1 MKDIMT
7 KRHLLNIIFR
17 NNRLD
22 DYKEVIEFAQS
33 KGYYCCSVYDY
44 YDMLILHPRPMKKV
58 LILRH
63 DIDYN
68 GTGTRK
74 MYEIEKA
81 HGVKATY
88 FFRDRTID
96 KVIIKELINDGFDV
110 GYHYETI
117 ANMVARGEIKEKS
130 DIDINKVRQHFLNE
144 LEKFEKI
151 ISYRVKTCAAHGAPE
166 NMKIGVSNNFIFE
179 GIDAKTLNIE
189 VEAYDSRIINS
200 LNRYVMDCGIMVN
213 YGYAYKGYNIFE
225 AIQHDDNKICFLTHP
240 NHWDMTPY
248 ERLRK
253 LIRMMIGKGVYHSDR
268 KFKRIA
274 V

>member
-117 ANMVARGEIKEKS
+117 ANMVARDKTIDRRCCVCGKRNAEILH
-130 DIDINKVRQHFLNE
+130 NQ
-144 LEKFEKI
+144 
-151 ISYRVKTCAAHGAPE
+151 
-166 NMKIGVSNNFIFE
+166 NNPP
-179 GIDAKTLNIE
+179 D
-189 VEAYDSRIINS
+189 
-200 LNRYVMDCGIMVN
+200 
-213 YGYAYKGYNIFE
+213 
-225 AIQHDDNKICFLTHP
+225 H
-240 NHWDMTPY
+240 
-248 ERLRK
+248 
-253 LIRMMIGKGVYHSDR
+253 
-268 KFKRIA
+268 
-274 V
+274 